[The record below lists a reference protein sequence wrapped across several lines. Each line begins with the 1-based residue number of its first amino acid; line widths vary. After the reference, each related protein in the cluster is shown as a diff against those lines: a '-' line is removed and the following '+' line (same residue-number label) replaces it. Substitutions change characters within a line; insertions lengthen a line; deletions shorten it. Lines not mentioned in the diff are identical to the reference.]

1 MKGGAQIVPV
11 KLSALWSLFTSFFR
25 IGAFTFGGGYAMLPM
40 IEKEIVDR
48 RQWCTEEEIMDYFA
62 VSQCTPGVIAVNSAT
77 FIGYKVGGVLG
88 AVIATLGVICPSIAI
103 ILGIAAVLQNFA
115 RLEVV
120 QHAFA
125 GIRVAVAALIAGA
138 IVKLWKSG
146 VKDGFGLGI
155 FCVTLVVML
164 FLNPS
169 PVFVVV
175 LSALAG
181 ILWQRMKGGR
191 KE

>member
-1 MKGGAQIVPV
+1 MQRKHWELKLIFLILAVVFLAFLAVPAIGLLVKSFLGDNGPTGSYYLDVFTGKGF
-11 KLSALWSLFTSFFR
+11 LEALGNSFTV
-25 IGAFTFGGGYAMLPM
+25 A
-40 IEKEIVDR
+40 
-48 RQWCTEEEIMDYFA
+48 
-62 VSQCTPGVIAVNSAT
+62 
-77 FIGYKVGGVLG
+77 
-88 AVIATLGVICPSIAI
+88 
-103 ILGIAAVLQNFA
+103 
-115 RLEVV
+115 
-120 QHAFA
+120 
-125 GIRVAVAALIAGA
+125 AVAALIAGA